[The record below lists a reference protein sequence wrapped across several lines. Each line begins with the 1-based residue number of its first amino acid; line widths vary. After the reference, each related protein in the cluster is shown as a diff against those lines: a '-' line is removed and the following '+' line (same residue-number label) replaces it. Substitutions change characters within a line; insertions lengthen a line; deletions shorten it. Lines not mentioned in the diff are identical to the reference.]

1 MFMKTLILLLGIL
14 CTGILSFGQT
24 KVSYGYDDSGNRIS
38 RTTINLKS
46 ATQSATTSTSGAK
59 DRIEG
64 ESPNSDRVGEYNVL
78 IYPNP
83 VKSELIISIQ
93 DLADN
98 TYATITIYDQSGRL
112 ILTQNKTTAGTTLNL
127 SQISPG
133 DYYMNNIM

>member
-1 MFMKTLILLLGIL
+1 MFMKTIILLLGIL

-46 ATQSATTSTSGAK
+46 ATQSATTSTSETK

-64 ESPNSDRVGEYNVL
+64 ETPYSNRVGEYNVL

-83 VKSELIISIQ
+83 VKSELIIDIQ
-93 DLADN
+93 GLEDN
-98 TYATITIYDQSGRL
+98 INATITIYDKG
-112 ILTQNKTTAGTTLNL
+112 
-127 SQISPG
+127 
-133 DYYMNNIM
+133 